1 MIFFEENKCAASWLS
16 CPAGRDVVQPGAGR
30 LALMEVTYLPNLQ
43 RSLAQ
48 DRYTSLR
55 SGEGG
60 GGGKQTSGRGEK
72 MKTQLHFALPQA
84 SIQKLC
90 TVEQQM
96 INLSVSSSVIKTL
109 VLAAG
114 LRDAFTEKG
123 LVFFFKTHKS
133 IYQSSY

>member
-60 GGGKQTSGRGEK
+60 GGEKQTSGRGEK
-72 MKTQLHFALPQA
+72 NENTSTFCIAPSKYSKTMY
-84 SIQKLC
+84 C
-90 TVEQQM
+90 
-96 INLSVSSSVIKTL
+96 KT
-109 VLAAG
+109 AN
-114 LRDAFTEKG
+114 D
-123 LVFFFKTHKS
+123 
-133 IYQSSY
+133 